1 MKRRAFT
8 LIELL
13 VVIAIIAVLIGLLLP
28 AVQKVREAA
37 NRVTCTNNLKQLGIA
52 AHAYHDSNGKFPP
65 GVLMCYGQHDDPT
78 NSTLGSGCETQLD
91 MMEPFGPNWAVLILP
106 FIEQQN
112 LYNQANVRSYP
123 GPAWPGAWTPGPANT
138 VDPLSVG
145 VDTSWR
151 SVRGQVIKTYLCP
164 TDSANNSNFYND
176 DGLSPLSSVNG
187 STDATKDR
195 PPELGWARGN
205 YAANCGFTDFDHTAG
220 GFDALNNEPFG
231 GPGDPTSDGIPAHM
245 TQPYSKGPPFA
256 INYGSRIG
264 DFTDGTSSTVLF
276 NEVRAG
282 VSQYD
287 PRGTWAIGMPGSS
300 ITCAGRNYNPT
311 PNFLNGEFMPGTAQD
326 TLANA
331 IGGDELAG
339 VYKYWYPGIAVKD
352 GMAAYEQGCTGP
364 GCDANNSAGAK
375 SRHTGGVNACFAD
388 GHVQFINNSISQ
400 WVWCML
406 QSKNDGV
413 VLDSTAY

>member
-1 MKRRAFT
+1 

-52 AHAYHDSNGKFPP
+52 AHAYHDSNGKFPM
-65 GVLMCYGQHDDPT
+65 GVQMCYGVHDDPT
-78 NSTLGSGCETQLD
+78 SSTLGSGCETTLD
-91 MMEPFGPNWAVLILP
+91 IMEPFGPNWAVFLLP
-106 FIEQQN
+106 YIEQGN

-123 GPAWPGAWTPGPANT
+123 GPNWPGTWTAGGT

-151 SVRGQVIKTYLCP
+151 SIRGQVIKTYLCP
-164 TDSANNSNFYND
+164 TDSANNQTLYND
-176 DGLSPLSSVNG
+176 DGMSPFATGNG
-187 STDATKDR
+187 ATDATKDR
-195 PPELGWARGN
+195 PPETGWARGN
-205 YAANCGFTDFDHTAG
+205 YAANCGFTDFDHTVG
-220 GFDALNNEPFG
+220 GFDSLNNEPFG

-256 INYGSRIG
+256 INYGARIG
-264 DFTDGTSSTVLF
+264 DFTDGSSNTCLF
-276 NEVRAG
+276 NEIRAG
-282 VSQYD
+282 VNQYD
-287 PRGTWAIGMPGSS
+287 PRGTWALGMPGSS
-300 ITCAGRNYNPT
+300 ITNAGRNYNPT
-311 PNFLNGEFMPGTAQD
+311 PNNSLGEFMPGTPQD

-331 IGGDELAG
+331 TGGDEIAG

-352 GMAAYEQGCTGP
+352 LMGAYEQGCTGP
-364 GCDANNSAGAK
+364 GCDAFNSAMAR
-375 SRHTGGVNACFAD
+375 SRHTGGINSCFCD
-388 GHVQFINNSISQ
+388 GHVQFINNNISQ

-413 VLDSTAY
+413 VFDSTSY